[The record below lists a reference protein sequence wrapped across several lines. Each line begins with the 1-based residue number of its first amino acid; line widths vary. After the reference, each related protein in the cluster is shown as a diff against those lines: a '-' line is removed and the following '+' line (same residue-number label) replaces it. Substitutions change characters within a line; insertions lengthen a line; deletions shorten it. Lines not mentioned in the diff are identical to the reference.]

1 MNTHSRLMRY
11 INALTPGKIFTT
23 RELIPYCDKR
33 CTMDSVLSR
42 LVSKGFLERLTRGV
56 FRVASDDDVA
66 ISLEEI
72 ARARALAFGRVILEE
87 EAIDEALCG
96 SANCDIGVLGNENA
110 ENRLIRTFLIDG
122 KSTSFQIGGVKVRL
136 KSISKQKVLLGT
148 DKLGTS
154 LRGILLCKGRNVNQS
169 VMAFKFSREE
179 WGEINKR
186 RSMLPGEWS
195 DLFAYLSS
203 TRPRPRAL
211 NGSRQEPP
219 SRP

>member
-1 MNTHSRLMRY
+1 MHTHSRLMRY
-11 INALTPGKIFTT
+11 FSSLAPGQIFST
-23 RELIPYCDKR
+23 RQLIPLCEKR
-33 CTMDSVLSR
+33 HAVDVVLSR
-42 LVSKGFLERLTRGV
+42 LVRKGYLERLTRGV
-56 FRVASDDDVA
+56 FRVASDVNA
-66 ISLEEI
+66 EVSFEEI
-72 ARARALAFGRVILEE
+72 ANARARSFGREIIEEMVDLESSV
-87 EAIDEALCG
+87 G
-96 SANCDIGVLGNENA
+96 SASCEIEGPEDINVA
-110 ENRLIRTFLIDG
+110 SMRVRTFLVEG
-122 KSTSFQIGGVKVRL
+122 NSSSFQIGGVKVRL

-148 DKLGTS
+148 DKLGTA
-154 LRGILLCKGRNVNQS
+154 LRGLLLCKDRNVNQS